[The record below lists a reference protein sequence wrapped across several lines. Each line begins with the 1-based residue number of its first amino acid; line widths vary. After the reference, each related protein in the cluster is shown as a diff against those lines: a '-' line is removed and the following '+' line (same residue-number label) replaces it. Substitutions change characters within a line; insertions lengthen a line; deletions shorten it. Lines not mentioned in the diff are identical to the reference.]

1 MTRAAL
7 RALLRRAVA
16 SLRAHALRS
25 SLSILGI
32 LFGVASITAVS
43 SVTEGAR
50 LEALAQIGDLGAD
63 TLVAKAR
70 PASGE
75 APPAELTI
83 DDLARLRATLPGL
96 VSLAPIRTRDVD
108 IAGASGTVVG
118 TVVGSSEDYAR
129 TARSVVA
136 RGRTLAALDVAEAR
150 RVAVIGAGL
159 AAGLFP
165 KGGALG
171 GRIRVEDVEF
181 DVIGVLE
188 ARAARRSASS
198 GLPLLG
204 RDLNRVTLV
213 PWSAVPSPGGR
224 ETAIDEIVLR
234 VSRPETAPPLAAAT
248 RRALETSLGRG
259 TIDVIV
265 PLEVLRQQQR
275 TQTVFAVVTG
285 ATSLICLIVGGVGIL
300 NILLASVSERVR
312 EIGIRRAVGATRED
326 IGAQFL
332 AEGALLSGFGGVLG
346 LILGGLASMLI
357 QKWAGWP
364 IGFAP
369 LLVLGGWLA
378 SVAAGLIAGGYP
390 AWRAAHLEV
399 MDALRRN

>member
-50 LEALAQIGDLGAD
+50 IEALAQIGDLGAD
-63 TLVAKAR
+63 TLVARTRTTPEEEAR
-70 PASGE
+70 AGI
-75 APPAELTI
+75 TI

-96 VSLAPIRTRDVD
+96 ASAAPIRVRDESIPGPDGPV
-108 IAGASGTVVG
+108 AA

-129 TARSVVA
+129 TARSRVA
-136 RGRTLAALDVAEAR
+136 RGRALAALDIAEAR
-150 RVAVIGAGL
+150 RVAVIGATL
-159 AAGLFP
+159 AASLFP
-165 KGGALG
+165 QGDAVG
-171 GRIRVEDVEF
+171 GRVEIANDVFE
-181 DVIGVLE
+181 VVGVLE
-188 ARAARRSASS
+188 ARAARRNASS

-204 RDLNRVTLV
+204 RDLNRVVIV
-213 PWSAVPSPGGR
+213 PWNTIPSPDGGER
-224 ETAIDEIVLR
+224 AIDEIVLR
-234 VSRPETAPPLAAAT
+234 VARAEAAPALAAAA
-248 RRALETSLGRG
+248 RRALEASSGRG
-259 TIDVIV
+259 AIEVIV

-332 AEGALLSGFGGVLG
+332 AEGALLSGFGGALG
-346 LILGGLASMLI
+346 LILGGLSSILI

-369 LLVLGGWLA
+369 LLVFGGWVA
-378 SVAAGLIAGGYP
+378 SVAAGLLAGGYP

>member
-50 LEALAQIGDLGAD
+50 REALAQIGDLGAD
-63 TLVAKAR
+63 TLVVR
-70 PASGE
+70 PRASVGDGVPTE
-75 APPAELTI
+75 IRIE
-83 DDLARLRATLPGL
+83 DLARLRATLPGL
-96 VSLAPIRTRDVD
+96 VSLAPIRTRDID
-108 IAGASGTVVG
+108 LAGPNGPLVG
-118 TVVGSSEDYAR
+118 TLVGSSEDYAR
-129 TARSVVA
+129 TTRCVVA
-136 RGRTLAALDVAEAR
+136 RGRALAALDVTERR
-150 RVAVIGAGL
+150 RVAVIGATL
-159 AAGLFP
+159 ATSLFP
-165 KGGALG
+165 HGGALG
-171 GRIRVEDVEF
+171 GRIQVDDDVF
-181 DVIGVLE
+181 DVVGVLE
-188 ARAARRSASS
+188 ARAARRPASS
-198 GLPLLG
+198 GVPLLG
-204 RDLNRVTLV
+204 RDLNRAVIV
-213 PWSAVPSPGGR
+213 PWGAVAPARGSDA
-224 ETAIDEIVLR
+224 AIDEIVVR
-234 VSRPETAPPLAAAT
+234 VRQPEEAPSLAAAA

-259 TIDVIV
+259 AIDVVV

-275 TQTVFAVVTG
+275 TQTVFAIVTG

-346 LILGGLASMLI
+346 LILGGLASVLI

-364 IGFAP
+364 IAFAP
-369 LLVLGGWLA
+369 LFVVGGWMA
-378 SVAAGLIAGGYP
+378 SIVAGLLAGGYP

-399 MDALRRN
+399 MDALRRS